1 MDASNIIKS
10 VVGVVVILIIITV
23 VAIPIIGDMQSSTE
37 TVKVQGNGVTVDIM
51 SSSVEIEDTMS
62 GIYID
67 GQEYLKM
74 RDNNEDDLM
83 IISDSF
89 VIFNQDQELAGYY
102 GDSVF
107 YGKSAEDFKIEN
119 GVLHYQGDVVSES
132 TWCYA
137 VVQGEVGEK
146 AVFCGNSVGYGTW
159 GKVGP
164 VDYGGGTALFASLG
178 GNGLRFVNVRT
189 VDHDGSTDTLYGNGK
204 TMISANVT
212 PDVDSY
218 SISVSYTAV
227 GEVFSGLIGFLI
239 VDSEYTVTT
248 TNDDAAIE
256 MIGLMPIIMVA
267 GAVIATIGLFM
278 RSRS

>member
-10 VVGVVVILIIITV
+10 VVGMVMILIIITV

-51 SSSVEIEDTMS
+51 SSSVEFEDTTDR
-62 GIYID
+62 IYID
-67 GQEYLKM
+67 GQEYFKM
-74 RDNNEDDLM
+74 RINHEDDLM

-89 VIFNQDQELAGYY
+89 VIFNQGQSLAGYY
-102 GDSVF
+102 GGDVF
-107 YGKSAEDFKIEN
+107 YAKDAVDFKIEN
-119 GVLHYQGDVVSES
+119 GKLYYQGDVVSES

-146 AVFCGNSVGYGTW
+146 AVFYGNSVDYGTW

-178 GNGLRFVNVRT
+178 GNGLRFANVCTVNQ
-189 VDHDGSTDTLYGNGK
+189 DGSTDTLYGNGK

-212 PDVDSY
+212 PGVDSY

-227 GEVFSGLIGFLI
+227 GEWFPSLTGFLI